1 MTIGE
6 RIRQVRQQRG
16 LTMAELGAKVG
27 LTAAAISRY
36 ELGQRKLSFGAITQI
51 ADALEVPLRSILPS
65 DELSDD
71 FFSFDAL
78 FDTLDD
84 NLFRVRQ
91 AYQLLNPQGQ
101 EEAAKRIEELTEI
114 PKYRESPSDK
124 K

>member
-51 ADALEVPLRSILPS
+51 ADALEVPLRSILPA
-65 DELSDD
+65 DELSGD

>member
-51 ADALEVPLRSILPS
+51 ADALEVPLRSILPP
-65 DELSDD
+65 DELSGD

>member
-16 LTMAELGAKVG
+16 LTMSELGAKVG

-65 DELSDD
+65 DELSGD